1 MSPSR
6 FLCAPHYSAG
16 TSAFTIMFMLGKLE
30 VVVMARFIHL
40 FVVVS
45 GFALL
50 AVVPLSFF
58 NLPAWLLQQN
68 SITFTGIAGAFALG
82 FVIAGGDVAI
92 RRLRATFRTWI
103 QRQSAAHPFP
113 KPVSGSVI
121 AESPTWQRQ
130 AV

>member
-1 MSPSR
+1 M
-6 FLCAPHYSAG
+6 
-16 TSAFTIMFMLGKLE
+16 FTIMFMLGKLE

-82 FVIAGGDVAI
+82 FVIAGGDDAI

-103 QRQSAAHPFP
+103 QRQSAAQ
-113 KPVSGSVI
+113 SGSVT